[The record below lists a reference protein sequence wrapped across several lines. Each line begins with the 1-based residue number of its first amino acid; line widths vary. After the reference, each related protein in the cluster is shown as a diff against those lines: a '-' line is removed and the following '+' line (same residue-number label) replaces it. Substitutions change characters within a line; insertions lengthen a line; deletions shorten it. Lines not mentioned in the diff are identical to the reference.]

1 MSEQGESGNSVIR
14 RRMALGSAGGV
25 ANDATARAVVGMSI
39 GAIRSWQDMRERV
52 WAESLDE
59 YDEQFQ
65 ASITI
70 ETTDSIVWIEK
81 DLSFGLMFVT
91 DPNRNS
97 PYSTPLFTYGVEW
110 KSGEPMFVQIM
121 VKQWARSEQ
130 GVGGCRLL
138 IGAVNPSSGKL
149 KKFDG
154 LLHLNFQG
162 YGGPKNEEGEDE
174 E

>member
-1 MSEQGESGNSVIR
+1 MTDEGTNAVIQ
-14 RRMALGSAGGV
+14 RRMMQMSGGGGV
-25 ANDATARAVVGMSI
+25 SNDATARAVVGMSI
-39 GAIRSWQDMRERV
+39 GAIQSWQQMRERI

-65 ASITI
+65 ASVTI
-70 ETTDSIVWIEK
+70 ETDGAVWLEK

-91 DPNRNS
+91 EPNRNS

-110 KSGEPMFVQIM
+110 QSGEPMFIQVM

-130 GVGGCRLL
+130 GVGGCKLL
-138 IGAVNPSSGKL
+138 IGAVNPVSGKM
-149 KKFDG
+149 KKFVG

-162 YGGPKNEEGEDE
+162 YGGPKNTEGEDE